1 MNAAASPRV
10 GASRDEGYFP
20 EGSILRRIHSER
32 AVGLFYGQRALM
44 IGALNPLTFVGTLL
58 HTNAR
63 LKPFQRL
70 SHTAEVFETIFFD
83 TKAEAD
89 KMLAFVDRLHQ
100 RVKGEM
106 PEDAGAVKAGT
117 PYSAFDPELMLWTMA
132 VIADS
137 GPFFYE
143 LFVGELSDEE
153 HEQLWQ
159 DYVRFAELF
168 GMPRSAAPATHR
180 EFREWFDGKLASD
193 EMHLTPEAH
202 EIGYATAFEIPMP
215 AYRAPAKAVHD
226 LIMLGALP
234 ERVRELYGIPY
245 SRRQQVAFRAV
256 VRGLRGA
263 RPVTPRSI
271 RQGYN
276 TGHFRMVAR
285 TERRRLERGDPTP
298 QASPAAKAAT
308 ELGAPAGRSR

>member
-1 MNAAASPRV
+1 VS
-10 GASRDEGYFP
+10 DGYFP
-20 EGSILRRIHSER
+20 EGSILRRVHSER

-44 IGALNPLTFVGTLL
+44 IGALNPLAFVGTIE
-58 HTNAR
+58 HTNAK

-70 SHTAEVFETIFFD
+70 SHTAEVFETIFLG

-89 KMLAFVDRLHQ
+89 RALAFVHRLHE
-100 RVKGEM
+100 RVGGEM
-106 PEDAGAVKAGT
+106 PEDAGKVPAGT

-143 LFVGELSDEE
+143 LFVDRLGEYER
-153 HEQLWQ
+153 EQLWQ
-159 DYVRFAELF
+159 EYARFGELF
-168 GMPRSAAPATHR
+168 GMPRDVAPQSHG
-180 EFREWFDGKLASD
+180 EFRDWFDGMLDSD
-193 EMHLTPEAH
+193 EMHLTPDAR

-226 LIMLGALP
+226 LIMLGSLP
-234 ERVRELYGIPY
+234 ARVRELYGIAY
-245 SRRQQVAFRAV
+245 SRRQELAFRAV

-263 RPVTPRSI
+263 RPLTPRSV
-271 RQGYN
+271 REGYN

-285 TERRRLERGDPTP
+285 TERRRLRRGERTP
-298 QASPAAKAAT
+298 QVA
-308 ELGAPAGRSR
+308 